1 MCACTLHNL
10 LNAHSAPQDSFD
22 SNVLELDQEDELNE
36 PIDQSDADTR
46 CNQIFA
52 FMLEEC

>member
-1 MCACTLHNL
+1 MLHNL
-10 LNAHSAPQDSFD
+10 LNTHSAPQDSFD

-52 FMLEEC
+52 